1 MFLLDPVE
9 PAALGVISRKVMPF
23 LLEERLRLQLAPESP
38 DAKQQPLDSRLRIP
52 SKLCHL
58 FWSPG
63 SPSGKHNQS
72 FSTSFLPENTCLNGV
87 DCRPGAVS
95 FQLLGDCKILNLNV
109 CETT

>member
-38 DAKQQPLDSRLRIP
+38 DAKQQPLDSRPRIP

-58 FWSPG
+58 F
-63 SPSGKHNQS
+63 
-72 FSTSFLPENTCLNGV
+72 
-87 DCRPGAVS
+87 
-95 FQLLGDCKILNLNV
+95 
-109 CETT
+109 